1 MKINKFLIIFSK
13 YLMVFSFLFSISET
27 IYFSGG
33 NFINYIEFN
42 CDLYSLICFFIG
54 YIIYNNKFWF
64 GFKKNN

>member
-1 MKINKFLIIFSK
+1 
-13 YLMVFSFLFSISET
+13 MVFSFLFAISET

-54 YIIYNNKFWF
+54 YIIYNNKFLF